1 MSSNSSLD
9 RPIHGIKREGMTS
22 FMYSMHCVTVV
33 GMFELQCSTVW
44 SERGAWHDSWASGR
58 RTATAAELASITTL
72 LPSSA
77 ASSDGELL
85 LSTSVAVLT
94 SCRLVQLEHQWYSTN
109 CSSSQRGL
117 LVRAEWI
124 T

>member
-1 MSSNSSLD
+1 MIL
-9 RPIHGIKREGMTS
+9 RP
-22 FMYSMHCVTVV
+22 
-33 GMFELQCSTVW
+33 L
-44 SERGAWHDSWASGR
+44 GA

-94 SCRLVQLEHQWYSTN
+94 SCRLVQLEHQWYST
-109 CSSSQRGL
+109 SSQRGL